1 MGMDPFP
8 KKITE
13 YNGGLVEIK
22 AHMRAKL
29 CPHMEDSF
37 LFFFLRKIYNHMKVF
52 KEKYPMRIGAGGMY
66 CH

>member
-1 MGMDPFP
+1 MRGFQWEWILSQ

-37 LFFFLRKIYNHMKVF
+37 LFFFQGRFTTI
-52 KEKYPMRIGAGGMY
+52 
-66 CH
+66 

>member
-29 CPHMEDSF
+29 CPYGRLFSF
-37 LFFFLRKIYNHMKVF
+37 LFFFQGRFTTI
-52 KEKYPMRIGAGGMY
+52 
-66 CH
+66 